1 MGGARFSGLRPARRA
16 GERGKLFCRNE
27 KRDETMLEKTFKLKE
42 HDTTVKTEVMA
53 GITTFMTMAYI
64 LAVNPSI
71 LSAAG
76 MDSTAVLLAT
86 ALASFIGTACMALL
100 ANLPFALSAG
110 MGLNAYLAYTVVLG
124 YGYSWQIA
132 LLAVFVEGLVF
143 IVLSL
148 TNVREAIFN
157 AIPLT
162 LKKGVSVGIGL
173 FIAFI
178 GLQNAGLSVDSST
191 LVTITSFTQDFHTA
205 GICALLALIGL
216 FIIAVLYIHHVKG
229 AILIGIVL
237 TWILGMLCQLT
248 GLYVPAPEAGYY
260 TLFPNLGL
268 TDFSKLGLTF
278 GQCFKADFSGV
289 SVLNFVVVVFSF
301 LFVDI
306 FDTLG
311 TLIGV
316 ATKAKM
322 LDEEGHLPGIKPAL
336 LSDAIATSAGAVLGT
351 STTTTFV
358 ESASGVAVG
367 GRTGL
372 TALVTA
378 GLFLLS
384 TLFAPIFTAIPSFAT
399 APALIMV
406 GFLMV
411 GTVTEIRFDDD
422 NLTEAIPAYIAII
435 SMPLFYS
442 ISEGISLGIIS
453 YVLLNLAAGKG
464 KKVAPLM
471 YVLALLFVL
480 KYMFL

>member
-1 MGGARFSGLRPARRA
+1 MF
-16 GERGKLFCRNE
+16 E
-27 KRDETMLEKTFKLKE
+27 KVFKLSE
-42 HDTTVKTEVMA
+42 HQTTVKTEVMA

-71 LSAAG
+71 LGSTG
-76 MDSTAVLLAT
+76 MDPTAVLLAT
-86 ALASFIGTACMALL
+86 ALASFIGTACMAFM
-100 ANLPFALSAG
+100 ANLPFVLSAG
-110 MGLNAYLAYTVVLG
+110 MGLNAYMAYTVCAG
-124 YGYSWQIA
+124 YGYSWHVA
-132 LLAVFVEGLVF
+132 LLAVFAEGLIF

-162 LKKGVSVGIGL
+162 LKRGVSVGIGL

-191 LVTITSFTQDFHTA
+191 LVTIISFPDNFHTA

-216 FIIAVLYIHHVKG
+216 FIMAVLYTYRVKG
-229 AILIGIVL
+229 AILYGIL
-237 TWILGMLCQLT
+237 GTWILGMLCQVT
-248 GLYVPAPEAGYY
+248 GIYTPDVENGFY
-260 TLFPNLGL
+260 TLFPTLGI
-268 TDFSKLGLTF
+268 TDFSKLGETF
-278 GQCFKADFSGV
+278 GKCFTVDFDAVGII
-289 SVLNFVVVVFSF
+289 NFIVVIFSF

-316 ATKAKM
+316 ATKADM
-322 LDEEGHLPGIKPAL
+322 LDEEGRLPGIRPAL
-336 LSDAIATSAGAVLGT
+336 MADAIATSFGAVLGT

-372 TALVTA
+372 TALVSA
-378 GLFLLS
+378 LLFLLS

-411 GTVTEIRFDDD
+411 GTVTEIRFDED
-422 NLTEAIPAYIAII
+422 NITEAIPAYLAII
-435 SMPLFYS
+435 AMPLFYS
-442 ISEGISLGIIS
+442 ISEGISMGIIS
-453 YVLLNLAAGKG
+453 YVLLNVAAGKA
-464 KKVAPLM
+464 KKITPLM
-471 YVLALLFVL
+471 YVLAVLFVL
-480 KYMFL
+480 KYIFL

>member
-1 MGGARFSGLRPARRA
+1 
-16 GERGKLFCRNE
+16 
-27 KRDETMLEKTFKLKE
+27 MLERVFKLSSHKT
-42 HDTTVKTEVMA
+42 DVKTEVMA

-71 LSAAG
+71 LGSTG

-86 ALASFIGTACMALL
+86 ALASFLGTLCMGLM

-110 MGLNAYLAYTVVLG
+110 MGLNAYMAYTVVAG
-124 YGYSWQIA
+124 YGYSWQVA
-132 LLAVFVEGLVF
+132 LLAVFIEGLIF

-162 LKKGVSVGIGL
+162 LKRGVSVGIGL

-191 LVTITSFTQDFHTA
+191 LVTITSFTENFHTS
-205 GICALLALIGL
+205 GICALLALVGL
-216 FIIAVLYIHHVKG
+216 FLMAVFYIHNFKG
-229 AILIGIVL
+229 AILYGILL
-237 TWILGMLCQLT
+237 TWILGMLCQVT
-248 GLYVPAPEAGYY
+248 GIYVPTPEAGFYS
-260 TLFPNLGL
+260 LFPTLGM
-268 TDFSKLGLTF
+268 TDFSKLGETC
-278 GQCFKADFSGV
+278 GQCFNVDFSAVG
-289 SVLNFVVVVFSF
+289 LINFIVVVFSF
-301 LFVDI
+301 LFVDL

-316 ATKAKM
+316 ATKADM
-322 LDEEGHLPGIKPAL
+322 LDKDGKLPGIKPAL

-372 TALVTA
+372 TAMVT
-378 GLFLLS
+378 GVLFLVS

-411 GTVTEIRFDDD
+411 GTVTDIRFDLD
-422 NLTEAIPAYIAII
+422 NLTEAIPAYLAII
-435 SMPLFYS
+435 AMPLFYS
-442 ISEGISLGIIS
+442 ISEGISMGVIS
-453 YVLLNLAAGKG
+453 YVLLTLAAGKG
-464 KKVAPLM
+464 KKITPLM
-471 YVLALLFVL
+471 YVLALLFIL
-480 KYMFL
+480 KYIFL

>member
-1 MGGARFSGLRPARRA
+1 MNNDF
-16 GERGKLFCRNE
+16 
-27 KRDETMLEKTFKLKE
+27 FKLKD
-42 HDTTVKTEVMA
+42 HGTTVRREVLA

-71 LSAAG
+71 LSSTG

-86 ALASFIGTACMALL
+86 ALASFLGTACMALM

-110 MGLNAYLAYTVVLG
+110 MGLNAYMAYTVVAG
-124 YGYSWQIA
+124 YGYSWQVA
-132 LLAVFVEGLVF
+132 LLAVFIEGLIFV
-143 IVLSL
+143 VLSL

-157 AIPLT
+157 AIPLN
-162 LKKGVSVGIGL
+162 LKRGVSVGIGL

-178 GLQNAGLSVDSST
+178 GLQNAGLCVDSAT
-191 LVTITSFTQDFHTA
+191 LVTITSFTDNFRTA
-205 GICALLALIGL
+205 GICALLALVGL
-216 FIIAVLYIHHVKG
+216 FLTAVFYIHNLKG
-229 AILIGIVL
+229 AILFGIL
-237 TWILGMLCQLT
+237 ATWILGMLCQMT
-248 GLYVPAPEAGYY
+248 GIYVPTPDAGFYSMFP
-260 TLFPNLGL
+260 TLGM
-268 TDFSKLGLTF
+268 TDFSKLGETF
-278 GQCFKADFSGV
+278 GQCFHVDFSAVG
-289 SVLNFVVVVFSF
+289 LINFVVVVFSF
-301 LFVDI
+301 LFVDL

-316 ATKAKM
+316 ATKADM
-322 LDEEGHLPGIKPAL
+322 LDEDGKLPGIKPAL

-372 TALVTA
+372 TAMVT
-378 GLFLLS
+378 GVLFLVS

-411 GTVTEIRFDDD
+411 GTVTDIRFDLD
-422 NLTEAIPAYIAII
+422 NMTEAIPAYLAII
-435 SMPLFYS
+435 AMPLFYS
-442 ISEGISLGIIS
+442 ISEGISMGVIS

-464 KKVAPLM
+464 KKITPLM
-471 YVLALLFVL
+471 
-480 KYMFL
+480 

>member
-1 MGGARFSGLRPARRA
+1 
-16 GERGKLFCRNE
+16 
-27 KRDETMLEKTFKLKE
+27 MLERVFKLSAHKT
-42 HDTTVKTEVMA
+42 DVRTEVMA

-71 LSAAG
+71 LGSTG

-86 ALASFIGTACMALL
+86 ALASFLGTACMALM

-110 MGLNAYLAYTVVLG
+110 MGLNAYMAYTVVAG
-124 YGYSWQIA
+124 YGYSWQVA
-132 LLAVFVEGLVF
+132 LLAVFIEGLIF

-162 LKKGVSVGIGL
+162 LKRGVSVGIGL

-178 GLQNAGLSVDSST
+178 GLRNAGLCVDSAT
-191 LVTITSFTQDFHTA
+191 LVTITSFTENFHTS
-205 GICALLALIGL
+205 GICALLALVGL
-216 FIIAVLYIHHVKG
+216 FLMAVFYIHNFKG
-229 AILIGIVL
+229 AILYGILL
-237 TWILGMLCQLT
+237 TWILGMLCQVT
-248 GLYVPAPEAGYY
+248 GIYVPTPDAGFYSMFP
-260 TLFPNLGL
+260 TLGM
-268 TDFSKLGLTF
+268 TDFSKLGETF
-278 GQCFKADFSGV
+278 GQCFQVDFSAVG
-289 SVLNFVVVVFSF
+289 LINFVVVVFSF
-301 LFVDI
+301 LFVDL

-316 ATKAKM
+316 ATKADM
-322 LDEEGHLPGIKPAL
+322 LDKDGKLPGIKPAL

-372 TALVTA
+372 TAMVT
-378 GLFLLS
+378 GVLFLIS

-411 GTVTEIRFDDD
+411 GTVSTIRFDLD
-422 NLTEAIPAYIAII
+422 NLTEAIPAYLAII
-435 SMPLFYS
+435 AMPLFYS
-442 ISEGISLGIIS
+442 ISEGISLGVIS

-464 KKVAPLM
+464 KRITPLM
-471 YVLALLFVL
+471 YVLALLFIL
-480 KYMFL
+480 KYIFL

>member
-1 MGGARFSGLRPARRA
+1 
-16 GERGKLFCRNE
+16 
-27 KRDETMLEKTFKLKE
+27 MLEKLFKLSKNG
-42 HDTTVKTEVMA
+42 TNVKTEVMA

-71 LSAAG
+71 LADAG

-86 ALASFIGTACMALL
+86 AIASFIGTCCMGLM

-124 YGYSWQIA
+124 FGYSWQVA
-132 LLAVFVEGLVF
+132 LLAVFVEGIIF

-157 AIPLT
+157 AIPLN
-162 LKKGVSVGIGL
+162 LKRGVSVGIGL

-178 GLQNAGLSVDSST
+178 GLQNAGLVVDSST
-191 LVTITSFTQDFHTA
+191 LVTITSFTDNFNTS
-205 GICALLALIGL
+205 GICALLTLVGL
-216 FIIAVLYIHHVKG
+216 FITAVLYIKNVKG
-229 AILIGIVL
+229 AILYGIIA
-237 TWILGMLCQLT
+237 TWVIGMLCQVV
-248 GLYVPAPEAGYY
+248 GLYVPDNVGYFS
-260 TLFPNLGL
+260 LFPTLGM
-268 TDFSKLGLTF
+268 TDFSKLGQTF
-278 GQCFKADFSGV
+278 GQCFKVDFSNVGLV
-289 SVLNFVVVVFSF
+289 NFIVVVLSF

-316 ATKAKM
+316 ATKANM
-322 LDEEGHLPGIKPAL
+322 LDKEGKLPNIKPAL
-336 LSDAIATSAGAVLGT
+336 MADAIGTTAGAVLGT
-351 STTTTFV
+351 STVTTFV
-358 ESASGVAVG
+358 ESASGAAVG

-372 TALVTA
+372 TAMVT
-378 GLFLLS
+378 GILFLLS

-411 GTVTEIRFDDD
+411 GTVTEIRFDMD
-422 NLTEAIPAYIAII
+422 NLTEAIPAYLAII
-435 SMPLFYS
+435 AMPLFYS

-453 YVLLNLAAGKG
+453 YVLLNVAAGKA
-464 KKVAPLM
+464 KQVKPLM
-471 YVLALLFVL
+471 YVLAVLFIL
-480 KYMFL
+480 KYIFL